1 MKIPFYL
8 VTGFLGSGKTTLL
21 KNILAEFSVHKRI
34 AVIQNEFAPTGTDG
48 AELKRTG
55 NEFKLVEVNNGSVFC
70 VCMLSNFS
78 SSLEKLIKDYQPEMI
93 FLEASGIADPVNI
106 IEILQKEEVKDKLR
120 LANIFAIVDAVNFE
134 IGIKMLTRFKHQIMI
149 ADSVLVNK
157 SDIYKG
163 DLSALHK
170 KIRKLNPFAEIAN
183 TTFCKLDS
191 KKYLDYDKT
200 SHEAALKH
208 AKKDSDGRPPIN
220 ACVLRIHD
228 KLSLFGL
235 KSFIF
240 ELQKICPRV
249 KGYVNL
255 KDGSVMGI
263 QTVFDHSDLKEIKE
277 YIGPTEVIAFGDKL
291 TPRELRQIFKNHIL
305 E

>member
-21 KNILAEFSVHKRI
+21 KNILAEFSVQKRI
-34 AVIQNEFAPTGTDG
+34 AVIQNEFTPTGTDG
-48 AELKRTG
+48 TELKMTG

-78 SSLEKLIKDYQPEMI
+78 SSLEKLINDYQPEMI

-106 IEILQKEEVKDKLR
+106 IEILQKKEVKDKLK

-134 IGIKMLTRFKHQIMI
+134 NGLRTLTRFKHQIMI
-149 ADSVLVNK
+149 ADTVLVNK
-157 SDIYKG
+157 SDIYQG
-163 DLSALHK
+163 DLSVLHK
-170 KIRKLNPFAEIAN
+170 KIRKLNPFAEITD

-191 KKYLDYDKT
+191 EKYLDYDKI

-208 AKKDSDGRPPIN
+208 AKVASAGRPPIN

-228 KLSLFGL
+228 KLSLLGL

-240 ELQKICPRV
+240 ELQKMCPRV

-255 KDGSVMGI
+255 KDGRVMGI

-277 YIGPTEVIAFGDKL
+277 YVGPTELIAFGDKL
-291 TPRELRQIFKNHIL
+291 TPRELRQIFKKHVL

>member
-21 KNILAEFSVHKRI
+21 KNILAEFSVQKRI

-48 AELKRTG
+48 AELKMTG

-78 SSLEKLIKDYQPEMI
+78 SSLEKLINDYQPEMI

-106 IEILQKEEVKDKLR
+106 IEILQKEEVKNKLR

-149 ADSVLVNK
+149 ADTVLVNK
-157 SDIYKG
+157 SDRYHD
-163 DLSALHK
+163 DLSVLHK
-170 KIRKLNPFAEIAN
+170 KIQKLNPFAEITN

-191 KKYLDYDKT
+191 EKYLNYDNI

-208 AKKDSDGRPPIN
+208 AKTESQGRPSIN
-220 ACVLRIHD
+220 ACVLRIND
-228 KLSLFGL
+228 KLSLLGL

-240 ELQKICPRV
+240 DLQKNCPRV
-249 KGYVNL
+249 KGYINL
-255 KDGSVMGI
+255 KDGRVMGI
-263 QTVFDHSDLKEIKE
+263 QTVFDHSDLKEIKG

>member
-21 KNILAEFSVHKRI
+21 KNILSEFSKKKRI

-48 AELKRTG
+48 TELKMTG

-78 SSLEKLIKDYQPEMI
+78 SSLEKLINDYQPEMI

-106 IEILQKEEVKDKLR
+106 IEILQKEEVKNKLR

-149 ADSVLVNK
+149 ADTVLVNK
-157 SDIYKG
+157 SDIFQG
-163 DLSALHK
+163 DISILHN
-170 KIRKLNPFAEIAN
+170 KIRTLNPFAEISN

-191 KKYLDYDKT
+191 EKYLDNDNL
-200 SHEAALKH
+200 SHDAAIKH
-208 AKKDSDGRPPIN
+208 AKTNSEGRPPIN

-228 KLSLFGL
+228 KLSLKGL

-240 ELQKICPRV
+240 DLQKNCPRV
-249 KGYVNL
+249 KGYVNM

-263 QTVFDHSDLKEIKE
+263 QTVFDNTDIKEIKD
-277 YIGPTEVIAFGDKL
+277 YIGPTELIAFGDNM
-291 TPRELRQIFKNHIL
+291 TPRELRQVFKNHIL